1 MKILI
6 TGGAGFIGSHLA
18 EHFNENHEVFILDN
32 LSTGHRSN
40 IPFIDENHF
49 IENSVTN
56 KSFIETLIL
65 KQKFDIVIHLA
76 AIVNVVDTINDP
88 VLSQSVNINGTLNL
102 LEANRQYNT
111 NLKKFVFASSAAVYG
126 NTELLP
132 QKVESFINPESP
144 YAVEKYSGE
153 QYTKLYNTLYNLP
166 TTALRFFNIYG
177 PRQDP
182 SSPYSGVLSIMNT
195 KFQNN
200 KSFTF
205 FGDGKQ
211 TRDFVYVKD
220 LVQAINIVINQEE
233 ANGKIFNLGT
243 GQQLSLLQ
251 IFAEFE
257 KLYNKTISYNFSKA
271 RDGDIKYSYAQID
284 GLNKLGFTPRYNL
297 QEGLKA
303 YIKYTNSIETL

>member
-6 TGGAGFIGSHLA
+6 TVGSGFIGSYLV

-40 IPFIDENHF
+40 ILFIDENHF
-49 IENSVTN
+49 MENSVTN

-102 LEANRQYNT
+102 LKANRQYNT
-111 NLKKFVFASSAAVYG
+111 NLKKFVFASSAAVYS

-132 QKVESFINPESP
+132 QKVESFIDPASA

-182 SSPYSGVLSIMNT
+182 SSPYSGVLSIMND

-220 LVQAINIVINQEE
+220 LVQAINIVINQ
-233 ANGKIFNLGT
+233 
-243 GQQLSLLQ
+243 
-251 IFAEFE
+251 
-257 KLYNKTISYNFSKA
+257 
-271 RDGDIKYSYAQID
+271 
-284 GLNKLGFTPRYNL
+284 
-297 QEGLKA
+297 
-303 YIKYTNSIETL
+303 